1 MTTNDTIAV
10 NVLNVSK
17 TIRKRLILDDVNW
30 QVEVGEF
37 SGIYGIN
44 GSGKSMLLRVISGLV
59 LPNSGTVHVFGNQ
72 VGRDNEFPPDL
83 GAMIDGPG
91 FLLDRSGSYNLQL
104 LASIRNLIS
113 QQRIVEVLSM
123 VGLDPGDK
131 RPVRTY
137 STGMRQRLGIAQAIM
152 EHPKLLMLDEP
163 TSALDTDGTQQIEM
177 ILKEMQRQ
185 GVTIIIVSHK
195 DSELHTL
202 CDSIYKMHNGK
213 LTS

>member
-123 VGLDPGDK
+123 VGLDPDDK